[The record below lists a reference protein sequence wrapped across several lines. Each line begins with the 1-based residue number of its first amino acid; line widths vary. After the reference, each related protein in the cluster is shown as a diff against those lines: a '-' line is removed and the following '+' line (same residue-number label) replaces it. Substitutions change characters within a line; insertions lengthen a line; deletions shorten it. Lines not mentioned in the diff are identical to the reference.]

1 MHAKDIMTAPVHTVR
16 ADAPLGDAVALLE
29 RESITTV
36 PVVDERDVLVGLI
49 SELDVLRQQT
59 AAAAAGKAGGVT
71 GGAAP
76 GGRSSPAPRVGEV
89 MSGRPL
95 VAWPEADIADIAAAM
110 VEQGAH
116 SVPVVVEEHV
126 IGIVS
131 RCDVLRTIL
140 PTDESAQREAQRRLD
155 SYAGGRHR
163 WSVSVHDATASVDG
177 SFDDDTELAVAL
189 ALVRTTKGVNE
200 VRVPARSGPRGG

>member
-1 MHAKDIMTAPVHTVR
+1 MTVPVHTVR
-16 ADAPLGDAVALLE
+16 ADAPLDDAVALLE
-29 RESITTV
+29 QRSITTL
-36 PVVDERDVLVGLI
+36 PVVDEGDVLVGLI
-49 SELDVLRQQT
+49 SEFDVLRQQT
-59 AAAAAGKAGGVT
+59 AAAGKA

-76 GGRSSPAPRVGEV
+76 GGQGSPAPRVGEV
-89 MSGRPL
+89 MSSRPL
-95 VAWPEADIADIAAAM
+95 VAWPEADVADIAAAM
-110 VEQGAH
+110 VEQGVH

-163 WSVSVHDATASVDG
+163 WPVAVHDAAATVDG
-177 SFDDDTELAVAL
+177 SFDDDTELAVAEV
-189 ALVRTTKGVNE
+189 LVRTTVGVNE
-200 VRVPARSGPRGG
+200 VRVTERSGPHRTGS